1 MEVKNNKIKRTT
13 KKHSLAY
20 ELLQESKKKSQ
31 RDYIVILVLV
41 IALFL
46 SNIGWLIFFNQFE
59 FTGNTTTLDS
69 GNGIATFLENSES
82 GDINYGKDY

>member
-82 GDINYGKDY
+82 GDINYGKD